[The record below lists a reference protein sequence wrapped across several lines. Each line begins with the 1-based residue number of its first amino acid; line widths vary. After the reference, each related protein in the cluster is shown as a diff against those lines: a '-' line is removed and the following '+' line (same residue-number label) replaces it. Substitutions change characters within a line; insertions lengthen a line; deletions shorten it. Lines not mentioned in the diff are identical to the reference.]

1 VLAFLFLRK
10 ADSFEERRIAE
21 KYGGFALC
29 LPHRKLACWQ
39 PLRADLQSKHFLL
52 DVSSTEMPI
61 QAIIDLMNPLIS
73 VFLKVYLA
81 PIA

>member
-1 VLAFLFLRK
+1 LKSGELLKNMVVSLCAYPTANLPVGSLYGQTYNQSI
-10 ADSFEERRIAE
+10 SF
-21 KYGGFALC
+21 F
-29 LPHRKLACWQ
+29 
-39 PLRADLQSKHFLL
+39 